1 MPAMAQNKKAIKLRM
16 KSVRNTRKITKAMEL
31 VAASKMRRAIAQA
44 TKSRAYAE
52 AAEQTIGDALA
63 RLPEHITHAL
73 LEVRPEAKKMLVL
86 VFSSDRG
93 LAGGLNTNLLKFARE
108 SLKAF
113 TQDTL
118 DIIAVGRKG
127 AEGLQR
133 LGKPVIARFPALSNN
148 PALAD
153 LLPIAHMALSGFLA
167 GTYKEVHVIFTD
179 FVSGVSQVPAMQRL
193 LPLSQKRTQDAD
205 VKPEVL
211 FEPSAQQVLD
221 TTLPALAETLLWQM
235 LLESVASEH
244 AARMMAMKNASD
256 AASDMLSSL
265 TFTYNQARQGAIT
278 QEIAEISGGKSA
290 LESE

>member
-1 MPAMAQNKKAIKLRM
+1 MAANRKAIKMRM

-31 VAASKMRRAIAQA
+31 VAASKMRRAITQVLK
-44 TKSRAYAE
+44 TRPYARTV
-52 AAEQTIGDALA
+52 EQTIGEALS
-63 RLPEHITHAL
+63 RLPEGVTHAL
-73 LEVRPEAKKMLVL
+73 LRVHPQAKKKLVI

-93 LAGGLNTNLLKFARE
+93 LAGGLNANLLRFVRDE
-108 SLKAF
+108 LKGINNDA
-113 TQDTL
+113 L

-127 AEGLQR
+127 GDGVQR
-133 LGKPVIARFPALSNN
+133 LGKHIVARFPALSNN

-153 LLPIAHMALSGFLA
+153 MLPIAHMALTGFLE
-167 GTYKEVHVIFTD
+167 GTYEEVRVVFTD
-179 FVSGVSQVPAMQRL
+179 FISGVSQVPAMRTL
-193 LPLSQKRTQDAD
+193 LPLAQQASGDAKA
-205 VKPEVL
+205 KPDAL

-221 TTLPALAETLLWQM
+221 ATLPALAETLLWQM

>member
-1 MPAMAQNKKAIKLRM
+1 
-16 KSVRNTRKITKAMEL
+16 
-31 VAASKMRRAIAQA
+31 MRFCVC
-44 TKSRAYAE
+44 T
-52 AAEQTIGDALA
+52 
-63 RLPEHITHAL
+63 
-73 LEVRPEAKKMLVL
+73 PEAQKTLVL

-93 LAGGLNTNLLKFARE
+93 LAGGLNANLLRFARE
-108 SLKAF
+108 TLK
-113 TQDTL
+113 DVPNDVL
-118 DIIAVGRKG
+118 DVVAVGKKG
-127 AEGLQR
+127 GDGLQR
-133 LGKPVIARFPALSNN
+133 LGKHVVARFPALSNN

-153 LLPIAHMALSGFLA
+153 LLPVAHMALTGFLE
-167 GTYKEVHVIFTD
+167 GTYKEVRVIFTG
-179 FVSGVSQVPAMQRL
+179 FVSGVSQVPSINTL
-193 LPLSQKRTQDAD
+193 LPLTRSATHNADA
-205 VKPEVL
+205 KPEAL

-221 TTLPALAETLLWQM
+221 ATLPALAETLLWQM

>member
-1 MPAMAQNKKAIKLRM
+1 MAANKKAIKLRM

-44 TKSRAYAE
+44 LKSRTYAR

-63 RLPEHITHAL
+63 HLPEGVSHAL
-73 LEVRPEAKKMLVL
+73 LQVHPHAKKTLFIVL
-86 VFSSDRG
+86 SSDRG
-93 LAGGLNTNLLKFARE
+93 LAGGLNANLVRFSR
-108 SLKAF
+108 
-113 TQDTL
+113 DTL
-118 DIIAVGRKG
+118 KDIPNDVLDVIAVGKKG
-127 AEGLQR
+127 GDGLQR
-133 LGKPVIARFPALSNN
+133 LGKNVVARFPALSNN

-153 LLPIAHMALSGFLA
+153 LLPVAHMALSGFLE
-167 GTYKEVHVIFTD
+167 GTYKEVRVLFTD
-179 FVSGVSQVPAMQRL
+179 FVSGVSQVPATNTL
-193 LPLSQKRTQDAD
+193 LPLTRVATEGADA
-205 VKPEVL
+205 KPDAL
-211 FEPSAQQVLD
+211 FEPSAQEVLD
-221 TTLPALAETLLWQM
+221 ATLPALAETLLWQM